1 VAFRDLD
8 EEDAAEI
15 EASKF
20 DLAYIS
26 WTATSAA
33 W

>member
-1 VAFRDLD
+1 MRDLD
-8 EEDAAEI
+8 EEDPDEI

-20 DLAYIS
+20 DLVLHRS
-26 WTATSAA
+26 STATSAA